1 MGERKWIKVRF
12 MIWTIRVLIKIARQL
27 KVSDPCSIEEQG
39 EMIIKDIEKEYN
51 NGGKIYVT
59 VTGRKN

>member
-1 MGERKWIKVRF
+1 MGERRWIKVRF

-39 EMIIKDIEKEYN
+39 EMIIKDMEKEYN
-51 NGGKIYVT
+51 NGEKIYVT